1 MTKRIFTNRFGLVAL
16 MSLSLFASTHAL
28 AQKRAKDNQAGPLS
42 TIACQSTFTSGNG
55 NSYLKFC
62 VTQNGNIATLES
74 PSSFNQFYGGA
85 EGYGICNTTPEINGY
100 SDWGRYGD
108 TGNWA
113 DPTITQPNGPDTFPL
128 TITRTT
134 ADGVW
139 TLKQVFSR
147 DTKTPAA
154 KITMTL
160 RNNSLIDRAT
170 RFVRFADIDAD
181 GVSGGNVFDADLSSS
196 WGYRSYSHGVMMRA
210 KSVPNFSGGA
220 VVSATAQD
228 VCDLDLQQTSP
239 YVGDGAS
246 AYTWVYYPF
255 PAQSSQTMS
264 IEYRP
269 F

>member
-1 MTKRIFTNRFGLVAL
+1 MKTVTLLLTLLVLA
-16 MSLSLFASTHAL
+16 ASGM
-28 AQKRAKDNQAGPLS
+28 AQKSKNDNQAGPLS
-42 TIACQSTFTSGNG
+42 TTVCQSTFTSGSG
-55 NSYLKFC
+55 NAYLKFC

-74 PSSFNQFYGGA
+74 PATFNQFYNGA
-85 EGYGICNTTPEINGY
+85 EGYGICNTTPEVVGY

-108 TGNWA
+108 SGNWT

-139 TLKQVFSR
+139 TVKQVFSR
-147 DTKTPAA
+147 DTNAPAA

-160 RNNSLIDRAT
+160 KNNSAIDRSA
-170 RFVRFADIDAD
+170 RFVRFADVDAD
-181 GVSGGNVFDADLSSS
+181 GVSSGNVFDADLSAS
-196 WGYRSYSHGVMMRA
+196 WGYKSYSHGVMMRA
-210 KSVPNFSGGA
+210 KSVPNSGGA
-220 VVSATAQD
+220 VVSAAPQD
-228 VCDLDLQQTSP
+228 VCNLANQQTSP

-246 AYTWVYYPF
+246 AYTWQYYPF
-255 PAQSSQTMS
+255 PAQSSKTMA